1 MADSSGKRHR
11 EAKKRQN
18 REHKAERKRLRKEGL
33 LGTDNSGLFA
43 PGELHR
49 EVISSSPPP
58 PPAPEPAPA
67 PETNPPPKPPAK

>member
-1 MADSSGKRHR
+1 MADTPAKRMR

-43 PGELHR
+43 PGEIPR
-49 EVISSSPPP
+49 ETVDNPNGPPSAP
-58 PPAPEPAPA
+58 SQESPAPSQE
-67 PETNPPPKPPAK
+67 